1 MAKEQ
6 LFQKKIKEYIIT
18 KFKKLYRQSIKYL
31 STSKKSPEFSLIFG
45 KFSEWKL

>member
-18 KFKKLYRQSIKYL
+18 KFKKLYRQSKISIYQ
-31 STSKKSPEFSLIFG
+31 
-45 KFSEWKL
+45 